1 MFFRKDVRSGE
12 MPELRERDGGRLADS
27 RRQADFMDNGAAKF
41 YGDCRRGGRLAAAC
55 RNIHTEKSDCG
66 TPLPEL

>member
-27 RRQADFMDNGAAKF
+27 RRQADFMDNGTAQF
-41 YGDCRRGGRLAAAC
+41 YGDSRRGGRFAAA
-55 RNIHTEKSDCG
+55 RRDIHKKKSDCG